1 MDYFKDYKKL
11 WKQSIMLLLQ
21 LKDDNERILIGSESA
36 IRKAKKGD
44 TSELLLHS
52 IKPYGYSII
61 QFDRDTKNE
70 WLSVLD
76 NMDQAHKLMADTLV
90 RTDGFLGKT
99 DVNKLEENIKRVLSR
114 KIETGDPICQYVAMK
129 LWNEYWMVRGKKGE
143 AYDMFSQLAR
153 NMIRPFSSGIET
165 QPECN
170 QKLYRENSL
179 FRWITPQLDYD
190 SMYPQYTTNNEKKIK
205 IEWSLLPLKR
215 LYADH
220 CEDTGKALVA
230 CKECGAIFV
239 ADSLKYRYC
248 SDHCKNKA
256 IDKNK
261 RNRLSDPKL
270 ARQNTLCRDAY
281 QYWFRTIEK
290 VKNSGEYS
298 EEQITELEEAMVRF
312 RKDKNTLAKKYRN
325 NEITINEL
333 QNALVK
339 TYDILDGMLE
349 EKQSD

>member
-1 MDYFKDYKKL
+1 
-11 WKQSIMLLLQ
+11 
-21 LKDDNERILIGSESA
+21 
-36 IRKAKKGD
+36 
-44 TSELLLHS
+44 
-52 IKPYGYSII
+52 
-61 QFDRDTKNE
+61 
-70 WLSVLD
+70 
-76 NMDQAHKLMADTLV
+76 
-90 RTDGFLGKT
+90 
-99 DVNKLEENIKRVLSR
+99 
-114 KIETGDPICQYVAMK
+114 
-129 LWNEYWMVRGKKGE
+129 
-143 AYDMFSQLAR
+143 
-153 NMIRPFSSGIET
+153 
-165 QPECN
+165 
-170 QKLYRENSL
+170 
-179 FRWITPQLDYD
+179 
-190 SMYPQYTTNNEKKIK
+190 MYPQYTTNNEKKIK

-261 RNRLSDPKL
+261 RNRLSDPEL

-290 VKNSGEYS
+290 AKNSGEYS

-349 EKQSD
+349 EMQSD